1 LNICTDVILL
11 ANAPA
16 AVGWIDP
23 QTVSGTGTGTGTGT
37 ANGAGAPPAPVA
49 QSSSAPITPTTTRR
63 SRGNGATVD
72 GVASRN
78 AVSTTMEAVS
88 ST

>member
-23 QTVSGTGTGTGTGT
+23 QTVSGTGTGT